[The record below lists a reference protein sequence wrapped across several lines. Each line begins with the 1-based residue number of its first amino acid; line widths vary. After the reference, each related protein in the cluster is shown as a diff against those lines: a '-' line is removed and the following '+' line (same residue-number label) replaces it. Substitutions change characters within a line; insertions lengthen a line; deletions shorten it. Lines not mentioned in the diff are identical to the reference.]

1 MKKSREIALAGI
13 SSALALMCV
22 SASMFIQPMTLSFAT
37 LSAIFVLLPLTKK
50 SWMGSILCYIVVAI
64 CAFFIGGIVMSAPFI
79 IFFGLYAIIQRA
91 IEELFMPW
99 VQKISTIKLKRGDNN
114 TIGVV
119 LKYVFGYIIKLAY
132 LQIALSI
139 LWFATSAIIP
149 EFSFFGLEMT
159 LTYLIFALGAIP
171 LFLLYDLMMKLV
183 YMNMKII
190 INKKIP
196 DSNKTTTTE
205 DRMFDSSKDDN
216 NDCSNDI
223 MDLPDNTEK
232 DDFEDDFIL

>member
-37 LSAIFVLLPLTKK
+37 LSAIFILLPLTKK
-50 SWMGSILCYIVVAI
+50 SWMGSILSYIVVAL
-64 CAFFIGGIVMSAPFI
+64 CAFFIGGIIMSAPFI
-79 IFFGLYAIIQRA
+79 IFFGFYAVLQRA

-99 VQKISTIKLKRGDNN
+99 VQKIASFKNKSENNSTV
-114 TIGVV
+114 GVV
-119 LKYVFGYIIKLAY
+119 LKYVFGYIVKLGY
-132 LQIALSI
+132 LQIALAI

-149 EFSFFGLEMT
+149 EFNFFGLEIT

-183 YMNMKII
+183 YKNLKFI

-196 DSNKTTTTE
+196 DSNKTTTSE
-205 DRMFDSSKDDN
+205 DRLFDSSKDDN
-216 NDCSNDI
+216 SDSTNDI
-223 MDLPDNTEK
+223 VEIPENSEK